1 MSPSTPDV
9 LDRIVK
15 AYDIRGLVDGEL
27 DAEAAHALGVAAA
40 SVLVEG
46 DQAMLVGRDMR
57 PSSPVLV
64 DAFVDGVT
72 SQGVD
77 VVDVGLASTDLVTYA
92 SGELGLPSAMFT
104 ASHNP
109 SAYNGIKLSRAGA
122 VPVSITSGLAELRDL
137 AATVLGGTRPAGA
150 GEAATSAGGADAPI
164 GAGDAEATAQ
174 QRPRGT
180 RTELDMLEPFAAHVR
195 SFVDVSA
202 LTDVSVAVD
211 AGNGMA
217 GYVWPAVVAST
228 PIVTEELYFDLD
240 GTFPNHPAN
249 PLDPANLKDLQTAV
263 RAGGH
268 ALGLAFDG
276 DADRV
281 FAVDEAGRVVPSSLV
296 GAVVADRL
304 LRRDPGATV
313 LYNLVCSRT
322 VPETITAAGGVAV
335 RTRVGH
341 SFIKERM
348 AQTGAIYA
356 VEHSGHHYF
365 RDNHRAD
372 SGVITAL
379 VLLEAVAD
387 AGAPLSEVVAPYD
400 RYAASGEHDVE
411 VADTAAALE
420 RVRAHFA
427 GRGPVDEE
435 DGLLIDTEEGWF
447 SLRPSNTEPV
457 LRLNVEAGDAAAVA
471 RLLTEV
477 ADVAR
482 RA

>member
-1 MSPSTPDV
+1 MSPTPDV

-27 DAEAAHALGVAAA
+27 DSSVAHALGVAAA
-40 SVLVEG
+40 SVLVAD

-57 PSSPVLV
+57 PSSPALV
-64 DAFVDGVT
+64 EAFAEGVT

-77 VVDVGLASTDLVTYA
+77 VIDVGLASTDLVTYA

-109 SAYNGIKLSRAGA
+109 SSYNGIKLSRAGA
-122 VPVSITSGLAELRDL
+122 VPVSITSGLAELRDV
-137 AATVLGGTRPAGA
+137 AASVLAGA
-150 GEAATSAGGADAPI
+150 SAP
-164 GAGDAEATAQ
+164 AEASDGGD
-174 QRPRGT
+174 RPRGT
-180 RTELDMLEPFAAHVR
+180 RTEQDLLERFAAHVR
-195 SFVDVSA
+195 SFVDLDA
-202 LTDVSVAVD
+202 LTEVSVAVD

-217 GYVWPAVVAST
+217 GHVWPAVVAST
-228 PIVTEELYFDLD
+228 PIVTEELYFELD

-249 PLDPANLKDLQTAV
+249 PLDPANLVDLQAAV

-281 FAVDEAGRVVPSSLV
+281 FAVDEAGRIVPSSLV

-322 VPETITAAGGVAV
+322 VPETITAAGGHAV

-411 VADTAAALE
+411 VADTERALDH
-420 RVRAHFA
+420 VRTHFA

-435 DGLLIDTEEGWF
+435 DGLLIDTGAGWF

-457 LRLNVEAGDAAAVA
+457 LRLNVEADDP
-471 RLLTEV
+471 
-477 ADVAR
+477 ADVAALLAEVAEAAR

>member
-1 MSPSTPDV
+1 MSAATPDV

-15 AYDIRGLVDGEL
+15 AYDIRGLVDREL
-27 DAEAAHALGVAAA
+27 DPEVARALGVAAA
-40 SVLVEG
+40 SVLVAG
-46 DQAMLVGRDMR
+46 DQALLVGRDMR
-57 PSSPVLV
+57 ASSPVLV

-77 VVDVGLASTDLVTYA
+77 VRDLGLASTDLVTWA

-109 SAYNGIKLSRAGA
+109 STYNGIKLSRAGA
-122 VPVSITSGLAELRDL
+122 VPVSITSGLAELRDVAADVL
-137 AATVLGGTRPAGA
+137 AGRTPAQ
-150 GEAATSAGGADAPI
+150 
-164 GAGDAEATAQ
+164 ATADGATTDV
-174 QRPRGT
+174 PLKGGHRGT
-180 RTELDMLEPFAAHVR
+180 RSDLDLLEGFAAHVR
-195 SFVDVSA
+195 SFVDVAA
-202 LTDVSVAVD
+202 LTEVSVVVD

-217 GYVWPAVVAST
+217 GHVWPAVVAQT
-228 PIVTEELYFDLD
+228 PIVTEELYFELD
-240 GTFPNHPAN
+240 GSFPNHPAN
-249 PLDPANLKDLQTAV
+249 PLDPANLRDLQAAV

-281 FAVDEAGRVVPSSLV
+281 FAVDERGRMVPSSLI
-296 GAVVADRL
+296 GAVVAERL
-304 LRRDPGATV
+304 LRREPGATV

-322 VPETITAAGGVAV
+322 VPETIAAAGGVAI

-348 AQTGAIYA
+348 ADTGAIYA

-379 VLLEAVAD
+379 VLLEAVAE

-411 VADTAAALE
+411 VADPQAALDH
-420 RVRAHFA
+420 VRAHFA
-427 GRGPVDEE
+427 GRGPVDDE
-435 DGLLIDTEEGWF
+435 DGLLIDTDAGWF

-457 LRLNVEAGDAAAVA
+457 LRLNVEADDDAAVERLLAEVAAVA
-471 RLLTEV
+471 RRT
-477 ADVAR
+477 
-482 RA
+482 

>member
-1 MSPSTPDV
+1 MPPPGPDV

-15 AYDIRGLVDGEL
+15 AYDIRGLVDTEL
-27 DAEAAHALGVAAA
+27 DAEVAHALGVAVA
-40 SVLVEG
+40 SVLVEDG
-46 DQAMLVGRDMR
+46 QGVVVGRDMR
-57 PSSPVLV
+57 PSSPWLL

-77 VVDVGLASTDLVTYA
+77 VIDLGLASTDLVTYA

-109 SAYNGIKLSRAGA
+109 SSYNGMKLTRANA
-122 VPVSITSGLAELRDL
+122 VPVSISSGLGAVRDVAADVL
-137 AATVLGGTRPAGA
+137 ATGSGPAPEQPA
-150 GEAATSAGGADAPI
+150 
-164 GAGDAEATAQ
+164 
-174 QRPRGT
+174 RRGT
-180 RTELDMLEPFAAHVR
+180 RTHLDLLERFAAHVR
-195 SFVDVSA
+195 SFVDLDV
-202 LTDVSVAVD
+202 LTEVSVAVD

-217 GYVWPAVVAST
+217 GYVWPAVVAGP
-228 PIVTEELYFDLD
+228 PIVTEPLYFELD
-240 GTFPNHPAN
+240 GSFPNHPAN
-249 PLDPANLKDLQTAV
+249 PLDAANLRDLQAAV

-281 FAVDEAGRVVPSSLV
+281 FAVDENGRVVPSSLV

-304 LRRDPGATV
+304 LQRDPGATV

-322 VPETITAAGGVAV
+322 VPETIEAAGGVAV

-387 AGAPLSEVVAPYD
+387 AGRPLSEVVAPYD
-400 RYAASGEHDVE
+400 RYAASGEYDVA
-411 VADTAAALE
+411 VADTSAALDL
-420 RVRAHFA
+420 VRTHFA

-435 DGLLIDTEEGWF
+435 DGLLIDTGEGWF
-447 SLRPSNTEPV
+447 SLRPSNTEAE
-457 LRLNVEAGDAAAVA
+457 LRLNVESDDDEAVA
-471 RLLTEV
+471 RLLAEVREV
-477 ADVAR
+477 AKGA
-482 RA
+482 

>member
-1 MSPSTPDV
+1 VPVPGPDV

-15 AYDIRGLVDGEL
+15 AYDVRGLVDVEL
-27 DAEAAHALGVAAA
+27 DTEVARAIGVAVA
-40 SVLVEG
+40 SVLVDG
-46 DQAMLVGRDMR
+46 DQAVVVGRDMR
-57 PSSPVLV
+57 PSSPRLL

-72 SQGVD
+72 SQGID
-77 VVDVGLASTDLVTYA
+77 VIDLGLASTDLVTYA

-109 SAYNGIKLSRAGA
+109 SSYNGMKLTRAGA
-122 VPVSITSGLAELRDL
+122 VPVSISSGLGAVRDVAAEVL
-137 AATVLGGTRPAGA
+137 ATGSGAA
-150 GEAATSAGGADAPI
+150 GEQPG
-164 GAGDAEATAQ
+164 
-174 QRPRGT
+174 RRGT
-180 RTELDMLEPFAAHVR
+180 RSHLDLLERFAAHVR
-195 SFVDVSA
+195 SFVDLDV
-202 LTDVSVAVD
+202 LTEVSVVVD

-217 GYVWPAVVAST
+217 GYVWPAVVAGT
-228 PIVTEELYFDLD
+228 PIVTEPLYFELD
-240 GTFPNHPAN
+240 GSFPNHPAN
-249 PLDPANLKDLQTAV
+249 PLDAANLRDLQAAV

-281 FAVDEAGRVVPSSLV
+281 FAVDETGRVVPSSLI

-304 LRRDPGATV
+304 LQHDPGATV

-322 VPETITAAGGVAV
+322 VPETIEAAGGVAV

-387 AGAPLSEVVAPYD
+387 AGRPLSEVVAPYD
-400 RYAASGEHDVE
+400 RYAASGEHDIE
-411 VADTAAALE
+411 VDDTAAALDH
-420 RVRAHFA
+420 VRAHFA

-435 DGLLIDTEEGWF
+435 DGLLIDTGDGWF
-447 SLRPSNTEPV
+447 SLRPSNTEAV
-457 LRLNVEAGDAAAVA
+457 LRLNVEADDDDAVA
-471 RLLTEV
+471 ALLAEV
-477 ADVAR
+477 REAAH

>member
-1 MSPSTPDV
+1 MPPPGPHV

-15 AYDIRGLVDGEL
+15 AYDVRGLVDVEL
-27 DAEAAHALGVAAA
+27 DAEVARALGVAVA
-40 SVLVEG
+40 SVLADDG
-46 DQAMLVGRDMR
+46 QAVVVGRDMR
-57 PSSPVLV
+57 LSSPWLL

-72 SQGVD
+72 SQGHD
-77 VVDVGLASTDLVTYA
+77 VIDVGLASTDLVTYA

-109 SAYNGIKLSRAGA
+109 ASYNGMKLTRAGA
-122 VPVSITSGLAELRDL
+122 VPVSIASGLGAVRDVAAEVL
-137 AATVLGGTRPAGA
+137 AAG
-150 GEAATSAGGADAPI
+150 SAP
-164 GAGDAEATAQ
+164 DAEPTSS
-174 QRPRGT
+174 RGT
-180 RTELDMLEPFAAHVR
+180 RSHLDLLERFAAHVR
-195 SFVDVSA
+195 SFVDLDV
-202 LTDVSVAVD
+202 LTEVSVAVD

-217 GYVWPAVVAST
+217 GYVWPAVVAGT
-228 PIVTEELYFDLD
+228 PIVTEPLFFELD
-240 GTFPNHPAN
+240 GSFPNHPAN
-249 PLDPANLKDLQTAV
+249 PLDAANLRDLQAAV

-281 FAVDEAGRVVPSSLV
+281 FAVDENGRVVPSSLI

-304 LRRDPGATV
+304 LQRDPGATV

-322 VPETITAAGGVAV
+322 VPETIEAAGGVAV

-372 SGVITAL
+372 SGVIAAL

-387 AGAPLSEVVAPYD
+387 AGRPLSEVVAPYD

-411 VADTAAALE
+411 VADTAAAVD

-435 DGLLIDTEEGWF
+435 DGLLIDTGEGWF
-447 SLRPSNTEPV
+447 SLRPSNTEAV
-457 LRLNVEAGDAAAVA
+457 LRLNVEADDAAAVDA
-471 RLLTEV
+471 LLAEVREV
-477 ADVAR
+477 AHR
-482 RA
+482 T

>member
-1 MSPSTPDV
+1 MPPPGPHV

-15 AYDIRGLVDGEL
+15 AYDVRGLVDVEL
-27 DAEAAHALGVAAA
+27 DAEVARALGVAVA
-40 SVLVEG
+40 SVLADDG
-46 DQAMLVGRDMR
+46 QAVVVGRDMR
-57 PSSPVLV
+57 LSSPWLL

-72 SQGVD
+72 SQGHD
-77 VVDVGLASTDLVTYA
+77 VIDVGLASTDLVTYA

-109 SAYNGIKLSRAGA
+109 ASYNGMKLTRAGA
-122 VPVSITSGLAELRDL
+122 VPVSIASGLGAVRDVAAEVL
-137 AATVLGGTRPAGA
+137 AAG
-150 GEAATSAGGADAPI
+150 SAP
-164 GAGDAEATAQ
+164 DAEPTSS
-174 QRPRGT
+174 RGT
-180 RTELDMLEPFAAHVR
+180 RSHLDLLERFAAHVR
-195 SFVDVSA
+195 SFVDLDV
-202 LTDVSVAVD
+202 LTEVSVAVD

-217 GYVWPAVVAST
+217 GYVWPAVVAGT
-228 PIVTEELYFDLD
+228 PIVTEPLFFELD
-240 GTFPNHPAN
+240 GSFPNHPAN
-249 PLDPANLKDLQTAV
+249 PLDAANLRDLQAAV

-281 FAVDEAGRVVPSSLV
+281 FAVDENGRVVPSSLI

-304 LRRDPGATV
+304 LQRDPGATV

-322 VPETITAAGGVAV
+322 VPETIEAAGGVAV

-372 SGVITAL
+372 SGVIAAL
-379 VLLEAVAD
+379 VLLEAVAE
-387 AGAPLSEVVAPYD
+387 AGRPLSEVVAPYD

-411 VADTAAALE
+411 VADTAAAVD

-435 DGLLIDTEEGWF
+435 DGLLIDTGEGWF
-447 SLRPSNTEPV
+447 SLRPSNTEAV
-457 LRLNVEAGDAAAVA
+457 LRLNVEADDAAAVDA
-471 RLLTEV
+471 LLAEVREV
-477 ADVAR
+477 AHR
-482 RA
+482 T